1 MKRWHAALTLV
12 FVVIAAPTPV
22 LAEVSRP
29 KPVAVDKRADIERL
43 LEMTGALA
51 VGKQMADAIVGQL
64 SQTLRRAR
72 PDIPERVLNAL
83 PEDVGAVLDA
93 NMPGLKAALIP
104 LYDRHFSHQEIRDM
118 IQFYNTDTGRKTIR
132 VMPLLLHESMQLGQ
146 HWGESLGPELEQ
158 RIAARLKREGK
169 AGKL

>member
-1 MKRWHAALTLV
+1 MQRWHAALALM
-12 FVVIAAPTPV
+12 FVVIAMPAPA
-22 LAEVSRP
+22 LAEVSKP
-29 KPVAVDKRADIERL
+29 QPVAAEKRADIERL

-64 SQTLRRAR
+64 SQTLRQAR
-72 PDIPERVLNAL
+72 PDIPARVLDAL

-93 NMPGLKAALIP
+93 NMPALEAGLIP
-104 LYDRHFSHQEIRDM
+104 IYDRHFSHQEIREM
-118 IQFYNTDTGRKTIR
+118 IRFYNTETGRKTIR

-146 HWGESLGPELEQ
+146 RWGESLGPELEK

-169 AGKL
+169 GGKF